1 MDTLTEDKYE
11 YYKNSKNLEK
21 IIKIQSYIRMKQW
34 VIKYMNNNILK
45 LITDLYKRDKKKY
58 VYEPTLF
65 GDNSKENIK
74 SLKISFEQKQK
85 QMKEGMLSQL
95 LIGNW
100 IGWEDL
106 GSGKNPSGLDC
117 RKKDNTI
124 IMEVKNKWNTV
135 KGSDI
140 KKSLYPTLVAYK
152 KENPSTRCIWAI
164 INPKNPKSKKL
175 SEKITHNGVEIEKIQ
190 GRDLFKLVFTIGNI
204 DYSEIVLNII
214 KQHIHNL

>member
-1 MDTLTEDKYE
+1 MDILTEDKYE

-100 IGWEDL
+100 I
-106 GSGKNPSGLDC
+106 
-117 RKKDNTI
+117 
-124 IMEVKNKWNTV
+124 
-135 KGSDI
+135 
-140 KKSLYPTLVAYK
+140 LV
-152 KENPSTRCIWAI
+152 
-164 INPKNPKSKKL
+164 
-175 SEKITHNGVEIEKIQ
+175 
-190 GRDLFKLVFTIGNI
+190 IGN
-204 DYSEIVLNII
+204 L
-214 KQHIHNL
+214 